1 VEPELSKAVVD
12 DGAEVQLLLAGATN
26 VGQPQI

>member
-1 VEPELSKAVVD
+1 VEPELSMAVVD

-26 VGQPQI
+26 EGLKP